1 MPDINDITPSFT
13 PRENYKDHLL
23 LLQEFFHEE
32 VLPEGLAVEL
42 QPESSNE
49 KLGGPTD
56 MYLATVL
63 TVVRKREG
71 VTVDTIYRQK
81 LSLSSLTGNRTSEL
95 IPEVKANIR
104 TAITHWKLYLEIETT
119 LMK

>member
-32 VLPEGLAVEL
+32 VFSEGLAVEL
-42 QPESSNE
+42 HPESSNE
-49 KLGGPTD
+49 KMGGPTD
-56 MYLATVL
+56 MYSATVL

-71 VTVDTIYRQK
+71 VTVDTIYRQR
-81 LSLSSLTGNRTSEL
+81 LSLNSLTGERTGEL

-104 TAITHWKLYLEIETT
+104 TAIIHWKLYLEIETI